1 MVDAELLV
9 VGQHDPLPD
18 MEAPQL
24 QHVDTVLKM
33 PEARARVDMKLSR
46 AEQWVL

>member
-1 MVDAELLV
+1 MVDAKLLV

-18 MEAPQL
+18 IKAPQL
-24 QHVDTVLKM
+24 HYVDTVLKM
-33 PEARARVDMKLSR
+33 PEARARVDMKLLR

>member
-1 MVDAELLV
+1 MVDAKLLV

-33 PEARARVDMKLSR
+33 PEACARVDVKLLR
-46 AEQWVL
+46 VEQWVV

>member
-9 VGQHDPLPD
+9 LGQHNPLPD

-24 QHVDTVLKM
+24 QHEDTVLKM
-33 PEARARVDMKLSR
+33 PEARAGVDMKLLC